1 MIIYIKKL
9 IKVLLHTRNMKFS
22 ISTDSIGINE
32 GQEMSYTKYQGLDM
46 VLKMVRIFPF
56 VNEVQQL
63 CSM

>member
-1 MIIYIKKL
+1 
-9 IKVLLHTRNMKFS
+9 MKFS